1 MSFGE
6 LVDDI
11 QCDNGIGQLVSA
23 PRALGQHLLRAAV
36 TKEIG
41 TEMLLRWGVEA
52 DDRVEVE
59 RLVGEQVDLLADR
72 EIGALRIGLDA
83 EGSFFG
89 TGRFLLD
96 ETDLFLEDG
105 DGGEQ
110 LLTALL
116 EQPCLFCHGTE
127 VLADVTAGDEGTDLV
142 ERIVQLAQIA
152 DRGEG
157 IDLIEMVIAPPVC
170 LVPYAVHQNP
180 AGVIIAQQLYVHAE
194 NIREL
199 SDGKIFFH
207 TMHQSFQIRLRP

>member
-23 PRALGQHLLRAAV
+23 PRALGIEGGNAV
-36 TKEIG
+36 
-41 TEMLLRWGVEA
+41 
-52 DDRVEVE
+52 
-59 RLVGEQVDLLADR
+59 
-72 EIGALRIGLDA
+72 
-83 EGSFFG
+83 
-89 TGRFLLD
+89 
-96 ETDLFLEDG
+96 
-105 DGGEQ
+105 
-110 LLTALL
+110 
-116 EQPCLFCHGTE
+116 
-127 VLADVTAGDEGTDLV
+127 
-142 ERIVQLAQIA
+142 A

-157 IDLIEMVIAPPVC
+157 IDLIEMIIAPPVC
-170 LVPYAVHQNP
+170 LVPYAGHQNP